1 MAAEFRLNG
10 PYRSLHRVP
19 EPGRY
24 PHSSVPTFLLKTEPG
39 VYSFSDL
46 VRDRRTT
53 WDGVSNPAA
62 LIHIR
67 QIHPGDDLL
76 IYHTGDEKAIVGL
89 ARAASAAFED
99 PKHPG
104 KTPKGEPK
112 AAVVELTPI
121 APAKSPLTLADVK
134 ADEKLG
140 GVTGFDLVRLPRLS
154 VMPVPPAVDKLIRK
168 RAGLPAS

>member
-1 MAAEFRLNG
+1 MAT
-10 PYRSLHRVP
+10 Y
-19 EPGRY
+19 
-24 PHSSVPTFLLKTEPG
+24 LLKTEPS

-46 VRDRRTT
+46 VRDKRTT

-67 QIHPGDDLL
+67 AIKSGDDLF

-104 KTPKGEPK
+104 KNHKGEPK
-112 AAVVELTPI
+112 AAVFELTPV
-121 APAKSPLTLADVK
+121 APAKTPLTLEDVK
-134 ADEKLG
+134 ADAKLG
-140 GVTGFDLVRLPRLS
+140 GVGGGAGFDLVRLPRLS
-154 VMPVPPAVDKLIRK
+154 VMPVPPAVDTLIRK
-168 RAGLPAS
+168 RTGLSS